1 MRYRKLDANGDYTF
15 GHQQADFYRD
25 QPEAVAQAVKTRL
38 GLFTGEWF
46 LDTTDG
52 TPWRTDV
59 LGKYTQGAY
68 DAVIKARI
76 IDTEGV
82 QSIDAYSST
91 LDRSSRAL
99 SVQASISTIY
109 GTATVQATL

>member
-1 MRYRKLDANGDYTF
+1 MRYRKLDANGDYVF

-25 QPEAVAQAVKTRL
+25 QPEAVAQAVQTRL
-38 GLFTGEWF
+38 ELFTGEWF

-68 DAVIKARI
+68 DSVIKDRI
-76 IDTEGV
+76 LTTEGV
-82 QSIDAYSST
+82 QSIESYSST
-91 LDRSSRAL
+91 LNRQTRNL
-99 SVQASISTIY
+99 SVTALISTIY
-109 GTATVQATL
+109 GPATAKATL

>member
-1 MRYRKLDANGDYTF
+1 MRYRKLSAVGDYTF

-25 QPEAVAQAVKTRL
+25 QPEAVAQAVQTRL

-46 LDTTDG
+46 LDTSDG

-59 LGKYTQGAY
+59 LGKYTQKAY
-68 DAVIKARI
+68 DVVLKERI
-76 IDTEGV
+76 LDTPGV
-82 QSIDAYSST
+82 RSIDAYSST
-91 LDRSSRAL
+91 LDRQARKL

>member
-1 MRYRKLDANGDYTF
+1 MRYRKLGSAGDYTF

-25 QPEAVAQAVKTRL
+25 QPEAVAQAVQTRL
-38 GLFTGEWF
+38 ELFTGEWF
-46 LDTTDG
+46 LDTSDG

-59 LGKYTQGAY
+59 LGKYTQAAY
-68 DAVIKARI
+68 DIVLKDRI
-76 IDTEGV
+76 LGTEGV
-82 QSIDAYSST
+82 LSIEAYSST
-91 LDRSSRAL
+91 LNRQTRAL

>member
-15 GHQQADFYRD
+15 GRGQADFYRD
-25 QPEAVAQAVKTRL
+25 QPEAVSQAVQTRL
-38 GLFTGEWF
+38 ELFTGEWF

-68 DAVIKARI
+68 DSIIKDRI
-76 IDTEGV
+76 LTTEGV

-91 LDRSSRAL
+91 LDRQTRKL
-99 SVQASISTIY
+99 SVNASISTIY

>member
-1 MRYRKLDANGDYTF
+1 MRYRKLDANGDYVF

-25 QPEAVAQAVKTRL
+25 QPEAAAQAVQTRL

-46 LDTTDG
+46 LDTTEG

-59 LGKYTQGAY
+59 LGKYTQNVY
-68 DAVIKARI
+68 DATLKARI
-76 IDTEGV
+76 LETDGV
-82 QSIDAYSST
+82 KSIDAYAST
-91 LDRSSRAL
+91 LDRQSRRLTVSAT
-99 SVQASISTIY
+99 ISTIY

>member
-25 QPEAVAQAVKTRL
+25 QPEAVGQAVKTRL
-38 GLFTGEWF
+38 GLLTGEWF
-46 LDTTDG
+46 LDTTEG
-52 TPWRTDV
+52 TPWRTDI

-68 DAVIKARI
+68 DAVLKDRI
-76 IDTEGV
+76 LETEGV
-82 QSIDAYSST
+82 QSIDAYTSS
-91 LDRSSRAL
+91 LDRNTRTL
-99 SVQASISTIY
+99 SVTATISTIY